1 MTKDSLVVKEVGPDK
16 SVFDVKV
23 YEEGKI
29 ISSTENCSDET
40 AWELIREYVRKHQG
54 LGVR

>member
-1 MTKDSLVVKEVGPDK
+1 VTKDSLVVKEVGPDK

>member
-1 MTKDSLVVKEVGPDK
+1 MTQNSLVVKEVGPNK
-16 SVFDVKV
+16 SAFNVKE
-23 YEEGKI
+23 YEGGEVV
-29 ISSTENCSDET
+29 SSTENCSDET